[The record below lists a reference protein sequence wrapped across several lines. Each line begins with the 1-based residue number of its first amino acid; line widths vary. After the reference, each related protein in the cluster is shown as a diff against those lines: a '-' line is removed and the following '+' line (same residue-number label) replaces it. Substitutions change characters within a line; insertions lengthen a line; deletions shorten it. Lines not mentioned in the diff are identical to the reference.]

1 MTNLFSKHGGK
12 LDSVIDQY
20 GGKKSEWLDLS
31 TGINPTPYPFK
42 KVDKISWNRL
52 PDDNAFASLYKAAR
66 NFWGLPKSSHI
77 LGASGV
83 SSLIA
88 LIPFLQPFKTV
99 SIQNPTYSEYE
110 LSFKRFGCKVVET
123 GGEINVVV
131 NPNNPDGKIQ
141 IKHDVIKN
149 HKKVTIID
157 ESFCDL
163 SPENSLL
170 DLADHPGIIVLKS
183 FGKFWG
189 LAGLRLG
196 FAIGTPQTISPV
208 KDVLGPWQ
216 ISGPALAIGHQA
228 LTDTLW
234 AKKTRLE
241 LAKSAI
247 RLDLIMND
255 YKLVG
260 GTNLYR
266 LYHAQDS
273 HYLTQHLASH
283 KILVRNFDYNK
294 NWVRIGIPGQE
305 SDWERL
311 DKAIK

>member
-1 MTNLFSKHGGK
+1 MTNLFSTHGGK
-12 LDSVIDQY
+12 LDAVVRQY

-31 TGINPTPYPFK
+31 TGINPKPYPFK
-42 KVDKISWNRL
+42 QIDKTYWNRL
-52 PDDNAFASLYKAAR
+52 PDDNDFKSLYTAAR
-66 NFWGLPKSSHI
+66 NFWSPPKSSLL
-77 LGASGV
+77 LGAPGV

-88 LIPFLQPFKTV
+88 LIPLLQPFKTV

-110 LSFKRFGCKVVET
+110 LSFKRVGCKVLDI

-141 IKHDVIKN
+141 IRDEILKN
-149 HKKVTIID
+149 HKKLTIID

-163 SPENSLL
+163 YPENSLVS
-170 DLADHPGIIVLKS
+170 LAVNPDIIILKS

-196 FAIGTPQTISPV
+196 FAIGTGSTINPI
-208 KDVLGPWQ
+208 KDALGPWQ
-216 ISGPALAIGHQA
+216 ISGPAFSIGCQA
-228 LTDTLW
+228 LKDTKW
-234 AKKTRLE
+234 AEGTRVDLN
-241 LAKSAI
+241 KSAR
-247 RLDLIMND
+247 RLDLIMD
-255 YKLVG
+255 GYKLVG

-266 LYHAQDS
+266 LYYTKDAQN
-273 HYLTQHLASH
+273 LTQHLASQ
-283 KILVRNFDYNK
+283 KILIRNFDYNK

-311 DKAIK
+311 YKAVK